1 MPMARVSPTELAFAH
16 AVQHLAYAYV
26 TRGIQSTC
34 RCVGQAS
41 RVSEELPE
49 TARCCS
55 DRVFHN
61 ILLTFPGL
69 GQTKVNL
76 PFMLQH
82 RFLARRASFRL
93 RFRPCW
99 YKDFFKG
106 KGVPPTAHPALS
118 RQRLRSGFVF
128 FPRVRSGF
136 VLIVRPILRQR
147 TDAISLNLL
156 TGSLCIQP
164 YIYIYSI
171 YIYYII

>member
-1 MPMARVSPTELAFAH
+1 M
-16 AVQHLAYAYV
+16 
-26 TRGIQSTC
+26 
-34 RCVGQAS
+34 
-41 RVSEELPE
+41 LPE

-55 DRVFHN
+55 DRVFYN
-61 ILLTFPGL
+61 TLLTFPGL

-128 FPRVRSGF
+128 LPRVRSGF

-147 TDAISLNLL
+147 TDAISLNLW

-164 YIYIYSI
+164 YIYIYA
-171 YIYYII
+171 YIIYRKYVALRPFVSRCLTFSSVQRLFIFRGFKTYSRASH

>member
-1 MPMARVSPTELAFAH
+1 M
-16 AVQHLAYAYV
+16 
-26 TRGIQSTC
+26 
-34 RCVGQAS
+34 
-41 RVSEELPE
+41 LPE

-55 DRVFHN
+55 DRVFYN

-93 RFRPCW
+93 RFRPCR

-128 FPRVRSGF
+128 FS
-136 VLIVRPILRQR
+136 
-147 TDAISLNLL
+147 
-156 TGSLCIQP
+156 TGSFWLRSHSEAYFAPTYGRHITELIDRQFMHP
-164 YIYIYSI
+164 AIYIYMSDLI
-171 YIYYII
+171 YPLPPKWSFVKNTAW